1 MVHDMVAA
9 HAGQVLGESVEGQ
22 DTTVP
27 VPLLRTADAY
37 PSRLSRCKT
46 GRGCS
51 RLGPNVGTLA
61 RLTLLHAG

>member
-1 MVHDMVAA
+1 MVHDLVAPA
-9 HAGQVLGESVEGQ
+9 RPVPGESVEGQ
-22 DTTVP
+22 DTPVP

-61 RLTLLHAG
+61 R